1 MTALAAEGV
10 RLALGGRPV
19 LDGIDLTFK
28 GPGLIGVIGPNG
40 AGKTTLLRCLAGL
53 AKPDSGNVLA
63 DGQAISSLR
72 PQERA
77 RRIGYL
83 AQSPILHWPLT
94 VGRLVALGRLPHL
107 APWARP
113 GTNDQ
118 AAIDRAL
125 ASTDLTDLV
134 DRRAHTL
141 SGGEFARALLA
152 RVIAGDPATILADE
166 PTAALDPLH
175 RLRILDLFRR
185 LADSGQL
192 IVIVLHDLTLALR
205 FCDRVVLMNQ
215 GRIEADGP
223 PDAIADD
230 PALSRTFG
238 VTFARPTWQGHD
250 LLLPWRP
257 EAQP

>member
-1 MTALAAEGV
+1 MTALTVAGG

-19 LDGIDLTFK
+19 LDGIDLTFNA
-28 GPGLIGVIGPNG
+28 PGLIGMIGPNG

-53 AKPDSGNVLA
+53 IKADSGSVLI
-63 DGQAISSLR
+63 DGKAIASLR
-72 PQERA
+72 PQDRA
-77 RRIGYL
+77 QRIGYL
-83 AQSPILHWPLT
+83 AQSPVLHWPLT

-113 GTNDQ
+113 GPDDQ

-125 ASTDLTDLV
+125 ASTDLADLTD
-134 DRRAHTL
+134 RPAHTL

-152 RVIAGDPATILADE
+152 RVIAGEPAAILADE

-185 LADSGQL
+185 LADSGRL
-192 IVIVLHDLTLALR
+192 IVIVLHDLTSALR
-205 FCDRVVLMNQ
+205 FCDRVVLMDA
-215 GRIEADGP
+215 GRIAADGP
-223 PDAIADD
+223 PAAVADD
-230 PALSRTFG
+230 PALSETFG
-238 VTFARPTWQGHD
+238 VAFAKPTWQGHD

-257 EAQP
+257 KAQP